1 MTELSF
7 PDMTNSSL
15 EIYMNK
21 CKENK
26 AAATKWLHAMQTVTY
41 YLSLSSRQENTFL
54 LHS

>member
-7 PDMTNSSL
+7 PDMRNSSL

-26 AAATKWLHAMQTVTY
+26 AAATKWLHAIPPCHLLIVKNVIKTVVK
-41 YLSLSSRQENTFL
+41 L
-54 LHS
+54 